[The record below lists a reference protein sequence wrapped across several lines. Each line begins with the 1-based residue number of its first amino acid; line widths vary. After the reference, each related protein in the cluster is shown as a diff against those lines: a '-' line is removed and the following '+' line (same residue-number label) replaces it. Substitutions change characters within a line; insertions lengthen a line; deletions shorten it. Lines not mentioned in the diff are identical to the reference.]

1 MRGDVRAGRDEDGP
15 VATLS
20 SDRPGAGDDRPP
32 LREEVLRERLLAP
45 AGPLAHLTLVQRAG
59 STNSDLAA
67 AVRDDAAVRT
77 GVALLV
83 TEHQVDGRGRSGRS
97 WQTPP
102 AAALTFSL
110 ALRPAAPSQTW
121 GWLPLLVGLGVVRAI
136 TGVTGVT
143 AGVKWPNDL
152 IVDVPGAREIEGW
165 GTERKLG
172 GILVELVTAPSGPVA
187 VVGVGLNV
195 SQRADELPVPTAQSL
210 TGVGAHAVDR
220 EALLVACVTGV
231 TGLVD
236 RWDAADG
243 DARAVGCRRRG
254 RRGVH
259 DPRPDG
265 PGRAARR
272 RTARGRG
279 DRSRAR
285 RRPAGAGADGQV
297 RAVRAGDVRH
307 LRSTGGATAG

>member
-1 MRGDVRAGRDEDGP
+1 MTTP
-15 VATLS
+15 T
-20 SDRPGAGDDRPP
+20 PDDRTP

-45 AGPLAHLTLVQRAG
+45 AGPLAHLRLVDRAG

-67 AVRDDAAVRT
+67 AVRDDPATGT

-83 TEHQVDGRGRSGRS
+83 TEHQVDGRGRSGRT
-97 WQTPP
+97 WETPP

-110 ALRPAAPSQTW
+110 ALRPTAPAETW
-121 GWLPLLVGLGVVRAI
+121 GWLPLLVGVGVVRALRSV
-136 TGVTGVT
+136 TGVTG
-143 AGVKWPNDL
+143 GVKWPNDL
-152 IVDVPGAREIEGW
+152 IVDVPGAPEIEGW

-172 GILVELVTAPSGPVA
+172 GILVELVGTPSGPVA

-210 TGVGAHAVDR
+210 TGVGARAVDR

-236 RWDAADG
+236 RWDAAGG
-243 DARAVGCRRRG
+243 DARASGVADEVAASCTTLG
-254 RRGVH
+254 RTVRVELPG
-259 DPRPDG
+259 DARLEGSATGLAPDG
-265 PGRAARR
+265 ALLVRDAV
-272 RTARGRG
+272 
-279 DRSRAR
+279 
-285 RRPAGAGADGQV
+285 GQV

-307 LRSTGGATAG
+307 LRSAGGPSDG

>member
-1 MRGDVRAGRDEDGP
+1 VTTPDLP
-15 VATLS
+15 VPGN
-20 SDRPGAGDDRPP
+20 DRRPP
-32 LREEVLRERLLAP
+32 LREDVLRERLLAP
-45 AGPLAHLTLVQRAG
+45 AGPLTHLRLVDRAG
-59 STNSDLAA
+59 STNTDLAA
-67 AVRDDAAVRT
+67 AVRDDPTLGA

-110 ALRPAAPSQTW
+110 ALRPAAPADTW
-121 GWLPLLVGLGVVRAI
+121 GWLPLLVGVGVVRALR
-136 TGVTGVT
+136 TVTGLT
-143 AGVKWPNDL
+143 GAAGAAGAAVSVKWPNDL
-152 IVDVPGAREIEGW
+152 VVDVPGAPEIEGW

-210 TGVGAHAVDR
+210 TGVGARDVDR
-220 EALLVACVTGV
+220 EDLLVEAVTAV

-236 RWDAADG
+236 RWDAAGGDAHAAGLADEVAAACTTLGRTVRVELPG
-243 DARAVGCRRRG
+243 DARVEGAATGLA
-254 RRGVH
+254 
-259 DPRPDG
+259 PDG
-265 PGRAARR
+265 ALLV
-272 RTARGRG
+272 RGTQ
-279 DRSRAR
+279 
-285 RRPAGAGADGQV
+285 GQV

-307 LRSTGGATAG
+307 LRSAGGASTG